1 VPNAPYDR
9 DAVFLFAGTKI
20 FGRSKVQLHL
30 KSTFVPSYFRT
41 FESTKVRKYFCTKY
55 FCTKYESTKVLSR
68 VQLLSYESTTI
79 TFESITFVLSYFRTS
94 VRKIQGL
101 SVFWSESQKN
111 VRRYF
116 RALPRVVA
124 SSIELTLRHDV
135 VHNADDVP
143 TKFRDFKRSGRW
155 FSDPSATFL
164 KPPVKHSPQRS
175 TSLL

>member
-1 VPNAPYDR
+1 MIVDRVCLPEHRRKSHQRDASTRRMRLRDSRECPPPQNGLTAAVVAVPNAPYDR
-9 DAVFLFAGTKI
+9 DAVFLFAGRRKFSVTENI
-20 FGRSKVQLHL
+20 QYAYL
-30 KSTFVPSYFRT
+30 
-41 FESTKVRKYFCTKY
+41 VRIAKT
-55 FCTKYESTKVLSR
+55 
-68 VQLLSYESTTI
+68 
-79 TFESITFVLSYFRTS
+79 
-94 VRKIQGL
+94 
-101 SVFWSESQKN
+101 
-111 VRRYF
+111 YF

>member
-1 VPNAPYDR
+1 MAVVAVPNAPYDR

-30 KSTFVPSYFRT
+30 KSTFVPSYFRKYEST
-41 FESTKVRKYFCTKY
+41 FVQSTFVQSTKVRKYFREYNY
-55 FCTKYESTKVLSR
+55 FRTKVL
-68 VQLLSYESTTI
+68 LSK
-79 TFESITFVLSYFRTS
+79 VLLSYFRTF
-94 VRKIQGL
+94 VLPYEKYRALAYFGLNRK
-101 SVFWSESQKN
+101 KT
-111 VRRYF
+111 YF

>member
-1 VPNAPYDR
+1 M
-9 DAVFLFAGTKI
+9 AVVAVLLY
-20 FGRSKVQLHL
+20 KVL
-30 KSTFVPSYFRT
+30 S
-41 FESTKVRKYFCTKY
+41 
-55 FCTKYESTKVLSR
+55 YESTKVLSR
-68 VQLLSYESTTI
+68 VQLLSYENN
-79 TFESITFVLSYFRTS
+79 TFESITFVRKYFRTF
-94 VRKIQGL
+94 VLPYEKYRALAYFGLNRK
-101 SVFWSESQKN
+101 KT
-111 VRRYF
+111 YF